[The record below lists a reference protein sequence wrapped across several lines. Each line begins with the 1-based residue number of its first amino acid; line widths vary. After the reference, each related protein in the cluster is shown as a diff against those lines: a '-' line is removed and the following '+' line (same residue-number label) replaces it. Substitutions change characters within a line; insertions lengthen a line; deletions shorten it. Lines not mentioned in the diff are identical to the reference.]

1 MTEEAT
7 RYLDVVYGKNM
18 LPKVFDNRIALL
30 KEIGKLKGLKHLSDI
45 KFSTID
51 QQNVNEA
58 NGKRIN
64 YIDIDKVEL
73 FDYEKERADNE

>member
-7 RYLDVVYGKNM
+7 RYLDVVYGKDM

-45 KFSTID
+45 KFSTIE
-51 QQNVNEA
+51 QNVNEA
-58 NGKRIN
+58 NGKCIN

-73 FDYEKERADNE
+73 FGYEKERADNE